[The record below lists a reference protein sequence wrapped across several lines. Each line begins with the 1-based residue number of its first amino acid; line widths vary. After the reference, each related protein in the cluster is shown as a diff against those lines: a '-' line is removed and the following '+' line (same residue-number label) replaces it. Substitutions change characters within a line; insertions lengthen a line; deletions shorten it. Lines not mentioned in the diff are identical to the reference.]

1 MKKKIVSLAMIG
13 MALVAVSCG
22 NKSDN
27 KAIDS
32 LNYENA
38 MTEGDALSDSTEA
51 TEELVAED
59 TTVSTA
65 PQVVEEAVE
74 TTQTSKNSKKIDQ
87 LLKNCENN
95 IHDIKQEGYD
105 SNGPLSMADLQFSD
119 VREWRRNLVLDVE
132 KLNSLKSEMSESQ
145 AAKFKKIEQ
154 QANKIFKDLEF

>member
-1 MKKKIVSLAMIG
+1 MKKKIVSLAMVG

-22 NKSDN
+22 NKNDN

-51 TEELVAED
+51 SEELVAED

-74 TTQTSKNSKKIDQ
+74 PAQTSKNSKKID
-87 LLKNCENN
+87 
-95 IHDIKQEGYD
+95 
-105 SNGPLSMADLQFSD
+105 
-119 VREWRRNLVLDVE
+119 
-132 KLNSLKSEMSESQ
+132 KL
-145 AAKFKKIEQ
+145 
-154 QANKIFKDLEF
+154 